1 MKDGVVIINTARGAL
16 LDEAA
21 LVTALESG
29 KVYSA
34 GLDVYENEP
43 IVHQDLLKNSRVLL
57 VPHMGTWTIETQARM
72 EDWAINNVRTAIEKG
87 ILLSIVPEQKSLQKA

>member
-1 MKDGVVIINTARGAL
+1 MKDGIVVVNTARGAL

-21 LVTALESG
+21 LVAALDSG

-43 IVHQDLLKNSRVLL
+43 IVHEGLLRNPRVLL
-57 VPHMGTWTIETQARM
+57 VPHMGTYTKETQAKM
-72 EDWAINNVRTAIEKG
+72 EVWAIDNVRVAIEKG
-87 ILLSIVPEQKSLQKA
+87 QLHTIVPEQRGMK